1 MPRSGVTF
9 SLSFEMIL
17 AGRWRGISDEAMDAL
32 PVSRQIMIL
41 AAHRTAMMLEAVQ
54 AHHPIEERRSR

>member
-1 MPRSGVTF
+1 
-9 SLSFEMIL
+9 MIL

-41 AAHRTAMMLEAVQ
+41 AAHRTAMLLEAVQ